1 VEKLSKNE
9 SASWVFAKVKG
20 NLRPCISQLR
30 RISAIKSVSP
40 VTGRFD
46 LVIRLRTNEP
56 SQTLNAIEEIRRVKG
71 VASTQTAISLRN
83 VSSSERSS
91 RSEQPLAYTL
101 VKVRGALGSVL
112 QKVRSFP
119 NLVEAHIIP
128 GEFDLVASFRGRD
141 QDEVMETSVERVNNI
156 SGVSA
161 SETLMS
167 WSPSAPTD

>member
-1 VEKLSKNE
+1 
-9 SASWVFAKVKG
+9 
-20 NLRPCISQLR
+20 
-30 RISAIKSVSP
+30 
-40 VTGRFD
+40 

-56 SQTLNAIEEIRRVKG
+56 SQALNAVEEIRRVKG
-71 VASTQTAISLRN
+71 IASTQTAISLRN
-83 VSSSERSS
+83 VSSSEKSS
-91 RSEQPLAYTL
+91 RFEMPLVYTL

-112 QKVRSFP
+112 QKVRTFP

-141 QDEVMETSVERVNNI
+141 QDEVMENSVERVNSI

-167 WSPSAPTD
+167 WSPSTPLE